1 MRIGVHKML
10 RDLLDFLLR
19 LSSPGM
25 FIGLDTKTI
34 DRHIQEL
41 NEHQWFNKI
50 YENENYRKLFFTN
63 VHVRRYLESKRR
75 VRKLINDPY
84 AREKFIIFLE
94 KQRVR

>member
-1 MRIGVHKML
+1 MRNGIRKML
-10 RDLLDFLLR
+10 RKLLEFLLR

-34 DRHIQEL
+34 DRHIKEL
-41 NEHQWFNKI
+41 NEHRWFNSL
-50 YENENYRKLFFTN
+50 YEDKNYRTLFFTN

-75 VRKLINDPY
+75 VNKLINNPL

-94 KQRVR
+94 KQRKR